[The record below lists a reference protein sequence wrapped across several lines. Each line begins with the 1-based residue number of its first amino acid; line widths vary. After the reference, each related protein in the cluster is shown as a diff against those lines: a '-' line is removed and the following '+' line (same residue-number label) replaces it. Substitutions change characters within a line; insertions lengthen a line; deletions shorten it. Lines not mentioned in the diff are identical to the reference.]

1 MIVLVLVVRL
11 HLLIVNLVQLDFI
24 YWDLLVF
31 LTVEM
36 VNLETVLV
44 DLEYAQH
51 VVLDVK
57 PVLIQLLNV

>member
-44 DLEYAQH
+44 DLEYVQH